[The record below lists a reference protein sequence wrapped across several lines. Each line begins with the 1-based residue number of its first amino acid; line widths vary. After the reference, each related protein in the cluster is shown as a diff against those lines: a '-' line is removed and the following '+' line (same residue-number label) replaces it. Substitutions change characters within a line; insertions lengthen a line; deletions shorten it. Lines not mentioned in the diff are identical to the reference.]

1 VVPFL
6 SFEFDSKV
14 ELVEF
19 PLPSIFVA
27 FSLDCGGV
35 RRRLALVLFE
45 SIEEAVELEGIE
57 EAVELEGIEE
67 ATAFSSRVLTGF
79 VATLVS

>member
-1 VVPFL
+1 MVPFL

-57 EAVELEGIEE
+57 EA
-67 ATAFSSRVLTGF
+67 TAFSSRVLTGF